1 MERRKNSN
9 QEEEWLR
16 GMNDK
21 VDFIR
26 EMLHIARRFKT
37 LGEGKKF
44 ALAELKMNIKE
55 LKITKRAE
63 IGRNRRK
70 ELSKS
75 TIYQPIP
82 NYTIPF
88 KQQKVTL
95 TAGREEV
102 A

>member
-1 MERRKNSN
+1 
-9 QEEEWLR
+9 
-16 GMNDK
+16 
-21 VDFIR
+21 
-26 EMLHIARRFKT
+26 
-37 LGEGKKF
+37 
-44 ALAELKMNIKE
+44 MNIIE